1 MLIFFS
7 YFWGATASQGATSD
21 APFKNPV
28 ILNLST
34 ALKAN
39 FSLGAFTLKT
49 LLCVR
54 DKQALFI
61 INTNYYFTKI

>member
-1 MLIFFS
+1 MIIFFS
-7 YFWGATASQGATSD
+7 YFWGAFNLMGAFSN
-21 APFKNPV
+21 APPTNTV
-28 ILNLST
+28 IPDFRT
-34 ALKAN
+34 FLKAM
-39 FSLGAFTLKT
+39 FSWGAFTLKT